1 MIIANQQTRTLIF
14 ISMLL
19 SWAVCQDPI
28 ISTWYIG
35 TRVSGGGPYNHYIE
49 LYNPTEE
56 MINLGEYALIKGHG
70 QSNNLEGQAMWGNT
84 LGNSGVSF
92 LRLPSDVIL
101 FPGQTYGIT
110 RDVSHESLQS
120 FADLVLEDEGV
131 LSVSGDDAVGLFKGE
146 GNLSDVLFATDSI
159 PIDCIGTPYND
170 PGASWQV
177 SGEVGPPNS
186 TGITGYGVTRFAILS
201 RKPDVCYGNA
211 GNWNNSRGCVTDS
224 CTNWLTDIPQ
234 TSYEESEWN
243 VYACFYADTDGN
255 TGPGYEP
262 ETNPNCDEDIL
273 VMESFLNTCD
283 LSENQPPIS
292 NAGPDQTVS
301 YSQTVALDGS
311 QSSDSDGTIESFLW
325 EQISGTTVV
334 LSSVEENTTSFTS
347 PNIEGSLFFS
357 LTVTDDSFL
366 STNDTIVIT
375 VVNTNINPVAN
386 AGPDQLVGYSETV
399 TLDGSQSSDPDG
411 IIESFL
417 WEQLSGVN
425 VVLGSPGESTT
436 TFTSPMEENILV
448 FSLAVTDEF
457 SAVDFDTVS
466 IVIQGATASTDQN
479 IISNKIKLIGN
490 YPNPFNPSTKI
501 IFDVYEK
508 SDIIVSVY
516 NLSGQVV
523 WRQALSSVKKGSHSI
538 IWNGE
543 TNKGKSL
550 VSGIY
555 IYRIASKKNSIVGK
569 MSLLK

>member
-1 MIIANQQTRTLIF
+1 
-14 ISMLL
+14 
-19 SWAVCQDPI
+19 
-28 ISTWYIG
+28 
-35 TRVSGGGPYNHYIE
+35 
-49 LYNPTEE
+49 
-56 MINLGEYALIKGHG
+56 
-70 QSNNLEGQAMWGNT
+70 
-84 LGNSGVSF
+84 
-92 LRLPSDVIL
+92 
-101 FPGQTYGIT
+101 
-110 RDVSHESLQS
+110 
-120 FADLVLEDEGV
+120 
-131 LSVSGDDAVGLFKGE
+131 
-146 GNLSDVLFATDSI
+146 
-159 PIDCIGTPYND
+159 
-170 PGASWQV
+170 
-177 SGEVGPPNS
+177 
-186 TGITGYGVTRFAILS
+186 
-201 RKPDVCYGNA
+201 
-211 GNWNNSRGCVTDS
+211 
-224 CTNWLTDIPQ
+224 
-234 TSYEESEWN
+234 
-243 VYACFYADTDGN
+243 
-255 TGPGYEP
+255 
-262 ETNPNCDEDIL
+262 
-273 VMESFLNTCD
+273 MESFLNTCD

-311 QSSDSDGTIESFLW
+311 QSSDSDGTIELFLW

-357 LTVTDDSFL
+357 LTVTDDGFS
-366 STNDTIVIT
+366 STKDTVVIT
-375 VVNTNINPVAN
+375 IVNTNINPVAN
-386 AGPDQLVGYSETV
+386 AGPDQLVGYSESV
-399 TLDGSQSSDPDG
+399 TLDGTQSSDPDG
-411 IIESFL
+411 TIESFL

-436 TFTSPMEENILV
+436 AFTSPTEENILV

-508 SDIIVSVY
+508 SDIVVSVY